1 MDKSISNIGI
11 LPNKAIK
18 NSIIPFGLEGYTV
31 FSGTVRLES
40 WSSKVGNLGL

>member
-1 MDKSISNIGI
+1 MDKSISNISI

-18 NSIIPFGLEGYTV
+18 NRIIAVGLEGDII